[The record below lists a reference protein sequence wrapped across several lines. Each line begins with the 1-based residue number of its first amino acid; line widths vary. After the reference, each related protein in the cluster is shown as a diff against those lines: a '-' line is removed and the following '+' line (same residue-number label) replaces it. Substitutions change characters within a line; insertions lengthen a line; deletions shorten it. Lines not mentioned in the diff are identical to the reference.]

1 VLALLEYL
9 WLILLGFAAGIIG
22 SMIGLGGGFVIVP
35 VLTFAGFSP
44 TLAASD
50 SLFAAF
56 CNAVASTLSYAR
68 QKRIVYSLGL
78 KLALF
83 SIPGTV
89 LGAYISDDISAS
101 TFKILFGIVLVA
113 SSVYIYS
120 RRKME
125 PKEYHFSKQ
134 IMMLAIGASFF
145 AGIISSLFGIGGG
158 AVFIP
163 LIVVAIGLSM
173 KLAAPTSQFILMFA
187 AASGMIVHSLLGHPD
202 YAQAGLLSIGA
213 FAGGIVGSKM
223 SSRVDE
229 RKLKIFVTLVL
240 AITSIKLFVDAF
252 NTPVKTH

>member
-1 VLALLEYL
+1 MLEYL
-9 WLILLGFAAGIIG
+9 WLVPLGFAAGIIG

-35 VLTFAGFSP
+35 ALTFAGFSP
-44 TLAASD
+44 PLAASD

-78 KLALF
+78 KLALL

-89 LGAYISDDISAS
+89 LGAYVSDDISVS
-101 TFKILFGIVLVA
+101 TFKILFGIVLIA

-125 PKEYHFSKQ
+125 PKEYNLSKQ

-158 AVFIP
+158 TVFVP
-163 LIVVAIGLSM
+163 LMVVAIGLSM

-202 YAQAGLLSIGA
+202 YIQAGLLSIGA
-213 FAGGIVGSKM
+213 FAGGIVGSKI

-240 AITSIKLFVDAF
+240 AVTSIKLFMDAF
-252 NTPVKTH
+252 NTPVKIP